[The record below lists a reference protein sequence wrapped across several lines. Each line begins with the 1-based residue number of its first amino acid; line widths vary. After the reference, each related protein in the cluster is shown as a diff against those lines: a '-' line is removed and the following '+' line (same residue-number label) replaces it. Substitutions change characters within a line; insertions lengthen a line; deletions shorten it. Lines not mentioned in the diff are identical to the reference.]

1 MRSLINKFSRIT
13 STGLYLPEIDGLRF
27 LAILWVF
34 IFHLNGY
41 LIKKIDITA
50 ENIFQ
55 RIAGNGYMG
64 VELFFVISGFVL
76 SLPFAKYY
84 LKEEKKVDLKKYFI
98 RRVTRIE
105 PPYFLIMIFLF
116 LFEVS
121 THLYTIKELAPHLAA
136 SLLYA
141 HNIVYPGT
149 LPLINSIA
157 WSLEV
162 EIQFYI
168 LVPLLAYIF
177 ILQKNLRRVLLLC
190 TMIIIPVIQHYY
202 NSNTIFFYQFS
213 QYFVSGFLLADVYVS
228 YDKQYFYKDANRI
241 KRKILTVF
249 GGAVFAGILLTR
261 STKTDLTYTI
271 FIPSA
276 ILLFY
281 FTVLFIPFWKRLF
294 SIKWLSIIGGMCYT
308 IYLLHIAVL
317 STFIRFFVKYKITNE
332 YFVNFIIQFF
342 IMGLLTMIFSSL
354 FFYFIERPCMQ
365 KDWFSKLH
373 RKIWKVN

>member
-41 LIKKIDITA
+41 LIKKFDVTA

-121 THLYTIKELAPHLAA
+121 THLNTIKELAPHLAA

-177 ILQKNLRRVLLLC
+177 ILQKNVRRALLLC

-241 KRKILTVF
+241 KRKISTVF
-249 GGAVFAGILLTR
+249 GGAVFAGILITR

-271 FIPSA
+271 FIPLA

-281 FTVLFIPFWKRLF
+281 FTVATL
-294 SIKWLSIIGGMCYT
+294 
-308 IYLLHIAVL
+308 
-317 STFIRFFVKYKITNE
+317 
-332 YFVNFIIQFF
+332 
-342 IMGLLTMIFSSL
+342 
-354 FFYFIERPCMQ
+354 
-365 KDWFSKLH
+365 
-373 RKIWKVN
+373 